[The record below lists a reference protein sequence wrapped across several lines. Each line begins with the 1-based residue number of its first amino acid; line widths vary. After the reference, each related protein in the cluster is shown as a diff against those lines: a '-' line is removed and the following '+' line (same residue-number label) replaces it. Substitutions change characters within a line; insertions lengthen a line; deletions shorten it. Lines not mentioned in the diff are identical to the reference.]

1 MNTVNLI
8 GRIANEVELR
18 YTKNGNPVSRISLAI
33 DRPYSKE
40 RKEEEISK
48 GNPTADFISIVLWG
62 GKQAELI
69 AEHTSKGKLI
79 GVTGRLESGS
89 YENEKGDKVYI
100 TEVIANSIDILEWN
114 ENE

>member
-48 GNPTADFISIVLWG
+48 GNPTADFISIVYG
-62 GKQAELI
+62 G
-69 AEHTSKGKLI
+69 
-79 GVTGRLESGS
+79 
-89 YENEKGDKVYI
+89 ENRQNLLQNIQVR
-100 TEVIANSIDILEWN
+100 VN
-114 ENE
+114 

>member
-8 GRIANEVELR
+8 GRIANEIELR

-48 GNPTADFISIVLWG
+48 DNPTADFISIVLWG
-62 GKQAELI
+62 KQAELV
-69 AEHTSKGKLI
+69 AEHTGKGKLVGI
-79 GVTGRLESGS
+79 TGRLESGS
-89 YENEKGDKVYI
+89 YENEKGDKIY
-100 TEVIANSIDILEWN
+100 TT
-114 ENE
+114 